1 MASQVWEN
9 PVVKWV
15 LSASQVL
22 FITFICWLGSNIGS
36 SVTAFSNKLDK
47 VAQSIADIAARQVMQ
62 ERDTL
67 ALTQRAGKL
76 EGKVETLEQQVVRL
90 GFKVEQL
97 ERESPHGRQ

>member
-15 LSASQVL
+15 MNASQVL

-47 VAQSIADIAARQVMQ
+47 VALSIAEIAAKQALAD
-62 ERDTL
+62 RDVA
-67 ALTQRAGKL
+67 ALTQRVGKL
-76 EGKVETLEQQVVRL
+76 ESKNETLEQLVARL

-97 ERESPHGRQ
+97 ERESPHGR